1 MKVYTN
7 SFIGIELPL
16 QNLEIYKDESPWL
29 VLKHPSQ
36 EAYLS
41 IQFCFQFF
49 RSLEEIEEYFQKE
62 IQLVADAG
70 NLVQFNEIKR
80 YGKDAV
86 VATYFQYIDNISH
99 YVFMTAKL
107 IPDQSGYWYLA
118 VTKNEIMTDY
128 CEPLMH
134 QIKKTES
141 DSIGTRDKLTEKK
154 LCNHTLKYLS
164 SYNSNWGSGGG
175 TSSQKF
181 FTLYSDSSFKYE
193 YSSVISFGSMGGDTS
208 RDDGW
213 GMWNIQKNNNDLFLI
228 LRWHLKG
235 ISVYKLEWGEPG
247 ILFLDGEKYF
257 ID

>member
-1 MKVYTN
+1 MKNYIN
-7 SFIGIELPL
+7 SQIGIELPV

-29 VLKHPSQ
+29 ILKQPNQ

-41 IQFCFQFF
+41 IQFCFHFF
-49 RSLEEIEEYFQKE
+49 TSPEEIEEYFQKE

-70 NLVQFNEIKR
+70 NLVQFIEMKR
-80 YGKDAV
+80 YGNDTV

-99 YVFMTAKL
+99 FVYMAAKL
-107 IPDQSGYWYLA
+107 LPEQAGYWYLA
-118 VTKNEIMTDY
+118 ITKDEIMTDY
-128 CEPLMH
+128 CEPLLQ
-134 QIKKTES
+134 QIKKTKPEV
-141 DSIGTRDKLTEKK
+141 IGSREKTIENKLS
-154 LCNHTLKYLS
+154 NHTIKYLS